1 MKTAEEIL
9 EKYVEIPFR
18 HTKIVEKDNALIAM
32 EEYANQFKPKP
43 IGYPSEPKK
52 ELTQENC
59 PHPSHRV
66 RENISGGRFDE
77 CLDCGKTWG

>member
-9 EKYVEIPFR
+9 EKYVETPFR
-18 HTKIVEKDNALIAM
+18 HTKIVEKENALIAM
-32 EEYANQFKPKP
+32 EEYANQFRPKEK
-43 IGYPSEPKK
+43 ITKK
-52 ELTQENC
+52 KC
-59 PHPSHRV
+59 KHPANRI